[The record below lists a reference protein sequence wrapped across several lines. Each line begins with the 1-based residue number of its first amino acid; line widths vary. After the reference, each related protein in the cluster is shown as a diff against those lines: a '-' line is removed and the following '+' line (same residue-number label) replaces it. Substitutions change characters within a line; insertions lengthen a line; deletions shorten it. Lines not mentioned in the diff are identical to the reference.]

1 MNFFDFYH
9 QHSLLVTILIV
20 LSLFVVVFII
30 QKLFKFLKNKKV
42 RTGLFEIAPDSVKT
56 PETDDMHKT
65 RVLLMRQLEYV
76 DHYVDGLSGV
86 FLALEKDIIE
96 DAMSVLFQNKNTPK
110 THMMTCLINSDT
122 GELLQKLKNYLNG
135 LLIKNHIGDNKE
147 KIKKYAKAHVCQV
160 VSITKKHSSS
170 IYRQLCGKICIDTL
184 PYWKNIGIADPEGWA
199 EKCLIE
205 LLIGISELRYSDF
218 GEDED
223 NQTEN

>member
-1 MNFFDFYH
+1 MHQDHGFDKY
-9 QHSLLVTILIV
+9 
-20 LSLFVVVFII
+20 
-30 QKLFKFLKNKKV
+30 KFLKSNQILKN
-42 RTGLFEIAPDSVKT
+42 FEKNVKT
-56 PETDDMHKT
+56 CNH
-65 RVLLMRQLEYV
+65 
-76 DHYVDGLSGV
+76 
-86 FLALEKDIIE
+86 IITKKY
-96 DAMSVLFQNKNTPK
+96 AQNKNTPK

-184 PYWKNIGIADPEGWA
+184 SYWKDIGITDPEGWA

-218 GEDED
+218 CEDED
-223 NQTEN
+223 NQIEN